1 VRALRHFHDVVESN
15 VRSLKAL
22 GVAAETYGS
31 LLASV
36 LMNKLPG
43 DLRLIIGRKI
53 GEADWQLDTIMT
65 ELQQEIE
72 AHERANPLAV
82 SNQSN
87 PKRGGGKPPPT
98 AATLLLGEKPHCC
111 YCNHSHTPEACDQV
125 RNSEER
131 KQTLMN
137 SGRCF
142 VCLRKGHL
150 GRQCRS
156 KLRCA
161 TCGRRH
167 HLSICAK
174 TSPREKDL
182 SCFDGSIR
190 GHSHIPS
197 GRKRHSYPYHS
208 CDITHLHPNRCS
220 CTRSATTQAHD
231 PAI

>member
-1 VRALRHFHDVVESN
+1 MSAEAVASPHNVKALCHFHDIVESN
-15 VRSLKAL
+15 VRGLKAL
-22 GVAAETYGS
+22 DVAAETYGS

-72 AHERANPLAV
+72 ARERANPLAA

-98 AATLLLGEKPHCC
+98 AATLLLSEMLHCC

-125 RNSEER
+125 RNPEECKR
-131 KQTLMN
+131 TLMN

-150 GRQCRS
+150 GRQCCS
-156 KLRCA
+156 KL
-161 TCGRRH
+161 
-167 HLSICAK
+167 
-174 TSPREKDL
+174 
-182 SCFDGSIR
+182 
-190 GHSHIPS
+190 
-197 GRKRHSYPYHS
+197 
-208 CDITHLHPNRCS
+208 
-220 CTRSATTQAHD
+220 
-231 PAI
+231 